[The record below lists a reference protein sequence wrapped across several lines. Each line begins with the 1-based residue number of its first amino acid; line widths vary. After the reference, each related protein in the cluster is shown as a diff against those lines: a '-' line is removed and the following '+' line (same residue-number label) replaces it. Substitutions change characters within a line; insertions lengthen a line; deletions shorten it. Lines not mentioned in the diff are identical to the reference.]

1 MQHIRPGGGVLNSIH
16 TGRMAARDETPR
28 GRTMTISH
36 TIANCFMGLVAFM
49 ALAAQVGMVTGM
61 IGPV

>member
-1 MQHIRPGGGVLNSIH
+1 MIIGQ
-16 TGRMAARDETPR
+16 
-28 GRTMTISH
+28 

-49 ALAAQVGMVTGM
+49 ALAAQVAMVTGA